1 VAARQR
7 FAQSLL
13 STFGTVKHAQ
23 VPRRFTADTSHC
35 APLGVGREAGLL
47 YGQRKLPGGLS
58 RTARIVWIVNAVA
71 AVLVALITSG
81 SYTAGFAFFFCLP
94 IGLAAWWFG
103 SRAGLA
109 LAIVCLALFGLVDV
123 VHPMPE
129 FALGVTIRGIFF
141 LAVAVGVSWIADR
154 LRTLEHSA
162 EELEAIRA
170 ALAPAD
176 LPDLPDLDAAAAF
189 VPSEL
194 GVSGDFYLL
203 TNGSDGSTIAVVG
216 DVVGHGPAA
225 ARLATFIRA
234 RFAAFAA
241 GTSDPAELL
250 TLVNAALGDR
260 PGRQELVS
268 AVCVRLHPS
277 EDTVCW
283 ARAGHP
289 PPLRLPELEEL
300 PIEGTTFLL
309 GAGEE
314 LELRNVESR
323 LSGSDGLVVFTDGA
337 TDVRQGKQ
345 MLGLEGLR
353 GVLAPLVGLGARTMV
368 TEVERTIL
376 AWADRP
382 IRDDLCIVVLKP
394 ERG

>member
-1 VAARQR
+1 
-7 FAQSLL
+7 
-13 STFGTVKHAQ
+13 
-23 VPRRFTADTSHC
+23 
-35 APLGVGREAGLL
+35 
-47 YGQRKLPGGLS
+47 LPGGLS
-58 RTARIVWIVNAVA
+58 RTARIAWIVSAVLA
-71 AVLVALITSG
+71 VFVVLVATG
-81 SYTAGFAFFFCLP
+81 SYTAGIAFFFSVP

-103 SRAGLA
+103 PRVGLV
-109 LAIVCLALFGLVDV
+109 LAVVCVALFGLADV
-123 VHPMPE
+123 FHPMPE
-129 FALGVTIRGIFF
+129 FAVAVILRGVFF
-141 LAVAVGVSWIADR
+141 LAVAVVVSWIANR
-154 LRTLEHSA
+154 VRTLEHSA

-176 LPDLPDLDAAAAF
+176 LPDLPELDAAAAF

-203 TNGSDGSTIAVVG
+203 TNGPDGSTIAVVG
-216 DVVGHGPAA
+216 DIVGHGPAA

-241 GTSDPAELL
+241 NTSDPAELL

-260 PGRQELVS
+260 PGRQQELVS

-277 EDTVCW
+277 EDTICW

-289 PPLRLPELEEL
+289 PPLRLPGLEEL
-300 PIEGTTFLL
+300 PIEGATFLL
-309 GAGEE
+309 GTGEE
-314 LELRNVESR
+314 LELRNVESP
-323 LSGSDGLVVFTDGA
+323 LSDSDGLVVFTDGA

-345 MLGLEGLR
+345 MLGLEGLK
-353 GVLAPLVGLGARTMV
+353 GVLAPLVGLGARTIAA
-368 TEVERTIL
+368 EVERAIL

>member
-1 VAARQR
+1 V
-7 FAQSLL
+7 
-13 STFGTVKHAQ
+13 T
-23 VPRRFTADTSHC
+23 
-35 APLGVGREAGLL
+35 
-47 YGQRKLPGGLS
+47 
-58 RTARIVWIVNAVA
+58 
-71 AVLVALITSG
+71 
-81 SYTAGFAFFFCLP
+81 
-94 IGLAAWWFG
+94 
-103 SRAGLA
+103 
-109 LAIVCLALFGLVDV
+109 LFGIADV
-123 VHPMPE
+123 FHPMPE
-129 FALGVTIRGIFF
+129 FALAVIVRGVFF
-141 LAVAVGVSWIADR
+141 LAVAAAVSWIAQR

-203 TNGSDGSTIAVVG
+203 TNGPDGSTIAVVG

-225 ARLATFIRA
+225 ASLATFIRA

-241 GTSDPAELL
+241 NTSDPAELL
-250 TLVNAALGDR
+250 TLVNTALEER
-260 PGRQELVS
+260 SSRQRELVS
-268 AVCVRLHPS
+268 AVCVRLNPG
-277 EDTVCW
+277 EDTICW

-289 PPLRLPELEEL
+289 PPLRLPDLEEL
-300 PIEGTTFLL
+300 PTAGTTFLL
-309 GAGEE
+309 GAGED
-314 LELRNVESR
+314 LTLQNIESP

-353 GVLAPLVGLGARTMV
+353 GVLSPLVGLGARVMV
-368 TEVERTIL
+368 GEVERTIL

-382 IRDDLCIVVLKP
+382 IRDDLCLVVLKP
-394 ERG
+394 QQG

>member
-1 VAARQR
+1 
-7 FAQSLL
+7 
-13 STFGTVKHAQ
+13 
-23 VPRRFTADTSHC
+23 
-35 APLGVGREAGLL
+35 L
-47 YGQRKLPGGLS
+47 YVQRKLSRGLS
-58 RTARIVWIVNAVA
+58 RTARVA
-71 AVLVALITSG
+71 YIGLAVLAVFAALVATG
-81 SYTAGFAFFFCLP
+81 SATAGIAFFFCLP

-103 SRAGLA
+103 PRAALV
-109 LAIVCLALFGLVDV
+109 LAILCVLLFAIADV
-123 VHPMPE
+123 IHPVPE
-129 FALGVTIRGIFF
+129 FALAIILRGVFF
-141 LAVAVGVSWIADR
+141 LAVAAAVSSIADR

-176 LPDLPDLDAAAAF
+176 LPELPDLDAAAAF

-203 TNGSDGSTIAVVG
+203 TNGPDGSTVAVVG

-234 RFAAFAA
+234 RLAAFAA
-241 GTSDPAELL
+241 STSDPAELL
-250 TLVNAALGDR
+250 TLANTALGDR
-260 PGRQELVS
+260 PGRRHELVS
-268 AVCVRLHPS
+268 AVCVRLRPG
-277 EDTVCW
+277 EDKVCW

-300 PIEGTTFLL
+300 SFGGATFLL

-314 LELRNVESR
+314 LELQNVESR
-323 LSGSDGLVVFTDGA
+323 LSGSEGLVVYTDGA
-337 TDVRQGKQ
+337 TDVRQGRQ

-353 GVLAPLVGLGARTMV
+353 GILSPLVGLGARV
-368 TEVERTIL
+368 IVAEVERAIL

-382 IRDDLCIVVLKP
+382 IRDDLCVVVLKP
-394 ERG
+394 QQG